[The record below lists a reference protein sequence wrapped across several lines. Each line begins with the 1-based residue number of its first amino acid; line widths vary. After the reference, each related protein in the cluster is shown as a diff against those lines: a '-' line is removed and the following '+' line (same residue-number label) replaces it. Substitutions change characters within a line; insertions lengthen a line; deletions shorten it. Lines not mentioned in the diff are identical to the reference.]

1 MVDSFSGIR
10 LGYIDS
16 MNVYSYVVNN
26 PTNYVDPDGEIAI
39 SATLLLAWG
48 ATEIGLSVYDAYNT
62 GKTVLDS
69 CSSKLDKSLVAGL
82 FIAGLVGPGGGGTG
96 FADDIGKGLIKK
108 ISGKKALR
116 EAKRRLKTIA
126 EHWKKYRKY
135 THSYDKKTMRKQIRQ
150 MIKEWRKRFGK

>member
-1 MVDSFSGIR
+1 
-10 LGYIDS
+10 

-96 FADDIGKGLIKK
+96 FADDMSSVIEEALIASC
-108 ISGKKALR
+108 ISCMHKPLDMGQVLELVEDILA
-116 EAKRRLKTIA
+116 
-126 EHWKKYRKY
+126 
-135 THSYDKKTMRKQIRQ
+135 
-150 MIKEWRKRFGK
+150 RKRESDSYVHD